1 MAKLSTLPI
10 ASNIV
15 CSDQEVL
22 GGIQG
27 TIWGTIQGT
36 RVLFGVLIRGTRGTQ
51 VGYSKDLGACSDESK
66 RETIEFRSS
75 WST

>member
-27 TIWGTIQGT
+27 T

-51 VGYSKDLGACSDESK
+51 VGYSKDLSACSEESK

>member
-22 GGIQG
+22 GG
-27 TIWGTIQGT
+27 IQGT